1 MIISLFNIAR
11 ASKRP
16 GSPPFTGF
24 GITSRH
30 PACVDEKQLL
40 ASKTYRHSI
49 HFVLGGSAI
58 YGKVRGYIELYE
70 IWVCLCE
77 NK

>member
-1 MIISLFNIAR
+1 MIISSLLELQ
-11 ASKRP
+11 KDLDPRP
-16 GSPPFTGF
+16 SLALA
-24 GITSRH
+24 SRH

-58 YGKVRGYIELYE
+58 HGNVRGYIELYE

-77 NK
+77 NE